1 MRYAILF
8 ILTGLVSTASLSQQT
23 PAPEQTRSI
32 LILGGTAHLGTG
44 DAIEG
49 AAIGFRDG
57 KIDFVGRTFQADK
70 SKYDETIDATGKQIY
85 PGFIVT
91 NTTLGLQ
98 EIGAVRATQ
107 DQYEVGTFRPNVRA
121 IIAFNTDSEITPTVR
136 SNGVLMGQIT
146 PRSGVISGASGVVQF
161 DGWNWEDAS
170 IKMVDGIHL
179 NWPSTHHK
187 HTVDGKI
194 DIRKRKT
201 YTQQKHEIERYFEEA
216 RAYAEAHPEPST
228 SVMDVRHEAMR
239 GIFDGSL
246 ALYCHASDV
255 REITEAVH
263 FKREMGIKRLVI
275 VGGYDAYLVGD
286 ILRENNV
293 SVLLTSVHRLPR
305 FTEDDVDLPY
315 RLPKLLADEGV
326 LFALQVD
333 ARMTEMNTRNLPF
346 YAGTARKYGLTE
358 EQAIMALTRNPA
370 KILGVDDVCGT
381 IERGKDAT
389 LFISDGDALDVR
401 TNRLIHAFIQ
411 GRTMDLDNRQKELYR
426 KFQTKYGAELLD

>member
-1 MRYAILF
+1 
-8 ILTGLVSTASLSQQT
+8 
-23 PAPEQTRSI
+23 
-32 LILGGTAHLGTG
+32 LGTG
-44 DAIEG
+44 DAIED

-70 SKYDETIDATGKQIY
+70 SKYDDIINASGKQIY

-146 PRSGVISGASGVVQF
+146 PRNGVISGASGVVQF

-187 HTVDGKI
+187 HSVDGKI

-201 YTQQKHEIERYFEEA
+201 YDQQKHEIDRYFAEA
-216 RAYAEAHPEPST
+216 RAYAQAHPEPSA

-255 REITEAVH
+255 RAITEAVH

-293 SVLLTSVHRLPR
+293 GVILTSVHRLPR
-305 FTEDDVDLPY
+305 FKEEDIDLPY
-315 RLPKLLADEGV
+315 RLPKLLSDEGV

-346 YAGTARKYGLTE
+346 YGGTARKYGLTE

-370 KILGVDDVCGT
+370 RLLGIDDVCGT

-389 LFISDGDALDVR
+389 LFISEGDALDIR
-401 TNRLIHAFIQ
+401 TNYLTHAFIQ
-411 GRTMDLDNRQKELYR
+411 GRTIDLDNRQRELYR